1 MFKVEEKYSGG
12 VLPRISKKIPSIEV
26 EFLKKEKEAREK
38 LGLPKE
44 KSLIFVTYVKGKIQ
58 KFQISNFKFAEK
70 NGYCVVD
77 CIVENK
83 QKYRIHSDYLAEMQQ
98 PGFVFNEVLP
108 DEETSK

>member
-1 MFKVEEKYSGG
+1 MEEKYSGG
-12 VLPRISKKIPSIEV
+12 VLPRISKKMSHKEV
-26 EFLKKEKEAREK
+26 EFFKKEKGVREK

-44 KSLIFVTYVKGKIQ
+44 KSLIFVACVNG
-58 KFQISNFKFAEK
+58 NFKFAEK

-77 CIVENK
+77 CIVENE

-108 DEETSK
+108 DEKTSK

>member
-1 MFKVEEKYSGG
+1 MEEKYSGG
-12 VLPRISKKIPSIEV
+12 VLPRISKKMSPKEV
-26 EFLKKEKEAREK
+26 EFFKKEKEVREK

-44 KSLIFVTYVKGKIQ
+44 KLLIFVACVNGKIQ
-58 KFQISNFKFAEK
+58 KFKISNFKFAEK

-77 CIVENK
+77 CIVENG